1 MEETQTQTK
10 TQRKQRRA
18 GMEQI
23 RDAMKDI
30 EATVSRLAE
39 THSRI
44 LKSKLEGLE
53 TLVGKHCMQVGA
65 TPKKNNTTRKVKL
78 SAIAEETEAEAQAEA
93 EGEATV
99 PVQATT
105 ATAEGTQQPE
115 KMMSK
120 ARVIDQTFN
129 EFRTAVSETMKT
141 MGKPLTT
148 EGSKAVS
155 DAWKSAKVNNLKGVK
170 DSLKTLGL
178 PESYVSPMASRTV
191 EEAQSYLARTQTR
204 KVKATPLTP
213 GKTRKV
219 RMRKPKTMVVPPIDL
234 DTIPETNTRAK
245 REVEY
250 EGKKYYVLGDN
261 TVYEKNEDDSLGEA
275 VGTWNEEDKVVVSL

>member
-30 EATVSRLAE
+30 EATVTRLAE
-39 THSRI
+39 TNSRI

-53 TLVGKHCMQVGA
+53 TLVGKHCMQVAA

-78 SAIAEETEAEAQAEA
+78 SAIPEETEEGVEAEAVT
-93 EGEATV
+93 GPG
-99 PVQATT
+99 PVTDA
-105 ATAEGTQQPE
+105 TQQPE

-155 DAWKSAKVNNLKGVK
+155 DAWKSAKVNNLKAVK

-234 DTIPETNTRAK
+234 ATIPETNTRAK

-261 TVYEKNEDDSLGEA
+261 TVYEKNDDDSLGEA
-275 VGTWNEEDKVVVSL
+275 VGTWNEEDKVLVSL